1 MSLNHYPSPQSPEIM
16 ESYNIQFFWHEVL
29 FWSMGVENMDE
40 ICWILKMLMLLFL
53 GEISP
58 LVIVL
63 EKIMNKVMNQIG
75 FMNTY
80 MPSKINKIK

>member
-1 MSLNHYPSPQSPEIM
+1 
-16 ESYNIQFFWHEVL
+16 VL
-29 FWSMGVENMDE
+29 FWSVGVGVENMDE

-80 MPSKINKIK
+80 MPSKIK

>member
-1 MSLNHYPSPQSPEIM
+1 M
-16 ESYNIQFFWHEVL
+16 L
-29 FWSMGVENMDE
+29 FWSVGVGVENMDE

-80 MPSKINKIK
+80 MPSKIK

>member
-1 MSLNHYPSPQSPEIM
+1 M
-16 ESYNIQFFWHEVL
+16 ESYNIQFIWHEVL
-29 FWSMGVENMDE
+29 FWSVGVENMDE

-80 MPSKINKIK
+80 VPSKIK

>member
-1 MSLNHYPSPQSPEIM
+1 
-16 ESYNIQFFWHEVL
+16 
-29 FWSMGVENMDE
+29 
-40 ICWILKMLMLLFL
+40 MLLFL

-80 MPSKINKIK
+80 VPSKINKIK